1 MERVTGFIKKVIS
14 IIAKPEMRV
23 LPGQLAFF
31 FVLSIIPLIALIG
44 AIASRFSI
52 PMEALNEYLL
62 SALPGSVADL
72 FATAMT
78 RYSMNF
84 NIFVFF
90 FSAFLLASNGTHS
103 MIITS
108 NEIYKIKSDN
118 ILKRRVKAIG
128 MTVVLVSIFLFL
140 ILVPVCGDT
149 IFSIIKETSPNQTFV
164 DIIYRIYQIIKYPIS
179 ILVVYLN
186 IKLLYVVAPDK
197 KIRSKT
203 TTKGALFTTISW
215 ILATELYTFYIGTF
229 SKYDIFYGSISNIV
243 ILLLWIYILSYIFVL
258 GMAIN
263 AGNTTENDIERTGM
277 LLTNT
282 SRIEKQKNKYT

>member
-1 MERVTGFIKKVIS
+1 MERVTGFLKKVIS

-44 AIASRFSI
+44 AIASRISI
-52 PMEALNEYLL
+52 PVEALNEYLL

-72 FATAMT
+72 FATSIT
-78 RYSMNF
+78 RDSMNF

-118 ILKRRVKAIG
+118 ILRRRLKAIG
-128 MTVVLVSIFLFL
+128 MTFILVGIFLFL

-149 IFSIIKETSPNQTFV
+149 IFEIIKETSNNQGITNF
-164 DIIYRIYQIIKYPIS
+164 IYRVYQIVKYPIS
-179 ILVVYLN
+179 IIVVYLN
-186 IKLLYVVAPDK
+186 IKLLYVLAPDK
-197 KIRSKT
+197 KIRSNT

-215 ILATELYTFYIGTF
+215 ILATEIYTFYIGTF
-229 SKYDIFYGSISNIV
+229 SKYDLFYGSISNIV

-263 AGNTTENDIERTGM
+263 AGNTTEEDIERTGM

-282 SRIEKQKNKYT
+282 SRIEKPKKEK

>member
-1 MERVTGFIKKVIS
+1 MERVTGFFKKVIS
-14 IIAKPEMRV
+14 IIMKPEMRV

-31 FVLSIIPLIALIG
+31 FVLSITPLIALIG
-44 AIASRFSI
+44 AIASKFSI
-52 PMEALNEYLL
+52 PLDALNDYLL
-62 SALPGSVADL
+62 SALPGSVSEL
-72 FATAMT
+72 FATAMI
-78 RYSMNF
+78 RDSMNF

-118 ILKRRVKAIG
+118 VLKRRVKAIG
-128 MTVVLVSIFLFL
+128 MTVILVGIFLFL

-149 IFSIIKETSPNQTFV
+149 IFGIIKETSNNQTL
-164 DIIYRIYQIIKYPIS
+164 INILYRIYQIIKYPIS

-186 IKLLYVVAPDK
+186 IKLLYVLAPDK

-263 AGNTTENDIERTGM
+263 AGNTTEEDIERTGM
-277 LLTNT
+277 LLT
-282 SRIEKQKNKYT
+282 KK